1 MELQEAVERS
11 KELAFNTKWMGSF
24 NFGSDRVML
33 EKDKRC
39 MVAGKECTYKMYH
52 DVKTDRMVIEFTEF
66 EGNFLVSRMVYQPLR
81 NRFSGRDRTTKSGV
95 AQLVP
100 EDNVEEWTY
109 FGRPYYLLQ
118 TKKKDTQKQVIPLLF
133 KEDVAAS
140 YELPECDISQLKP
153 QCLDNKELPAIC
165 LIACDRPDYFF
176 KVVQALAQNP
186 QFHEWPVYLFIDKPE
201 AKERIRVVEEQLE
214 FLTKYCDAYIIKR
227 RENWGCGNNIIDAR
241 RQLFDKVGHDRVYVF
256 EDDLVPATNYLT
268 LCENMWEWSKQYDNV
283 GVIQGWNWCELSP
296 DARDQHIDYVTSIMG
311 NWWGYS
317 MSKECWDSIKE
328 IVYEYQK
335 NFLFGQ
341 FYYDR
346 PHRTILEWFRQFTS
360 SKCPIFD
367 GEEGSQYP
375 DPDGFKSIVSNYF
388 SGPPT
393 GQDAV
398 TMIAT
403 WYKGWRRV
411 APVVNRGKYIG
422 RTGIHM
428 TAKMWDRD
436 GYDNILF
443 KEYSED
449 AGRVEFV
456 EKIQHLEDAAIESKD
471 QMRGLKRVVL
481 Y

>member
-66 EGNFLVSRMVYQPLR
+66 EGNFLVSRMVYQPLK
-81 NRFSGRDRTTKSGV
+81 NRFAGRDRTTKSGV

-100 EDNVEEWTY
+100 EDNVEKWKY
-109 FGRPYYLLQ
+109 FGRPKYLL
-118 TKKKDTQKQVIPLLF
+118 KMERKDTEKKIVPLLF
-133 KEDVAAS
+133 REDVAAE
-140 YELPECDISQLKP
+140 YELPECDIAQLEP
-153 QCLDNKELPAIC
+153 QCLDNKEFPAIC
-165 LIACDRPDYFF
+165 LIACDRPDYFEQ
-176 KVVQALAQNP
+176 VVQALAQNP
-186 QFHEWPVYLFIDKPE
+186 QFHKWPVYLFIDKPE

-214 FLTKYCDAYIIKR
+214 FLAKYCDAYIIKR

-241 RQLFDKVGHDRVYVF
+241 HQLFDKVGHDRVYVF
-256 EDDLVPATNYLT
+256 EDDLVPAANYLT
-268 LCENMWEWSKQYDNV
+268 LCENMWEWSKQYSNV

-296 DARDQHIDYVTSIMG
+296 DAREGYIDYVTATMG

-317 MSKECWDSIKE
+317 MSKECWDSIKDMM
-328 IVYEYQK
+328 YEYRDT
-335 NFLFGQ
+335 FLFGQ
-341 FYYDR
+341 FYTDR
-346 PHRTILEWFRQFTS
+346 PHRTILEWFRQFTAKRPES
-360 SKCPIFD
+360 L
-367 GEEGSQYP
+367 GGVTYP
-375 DPDGFKSIVSNYF
+375 DPDGFETTVMNYF

-393 GQDAV
+393 GQDAA

-422 RTGIHM
+422 KTGIHM
-428 TAKMWDRD
+428 TKKMWDRD
-436 GYDNILF
+436 GYANILF
-443 KEYSED
+443 TEYPED
-449 AGRVEFV
+449 TERTEFV
-456 EKIQHLEDAAIESKD
+456 EKIQYLADIAIEPEEK
-471 QMRGLKRVVL
+471 MKGLKRVVL